1 MGKTI
6 SIWVSDEEYESIK
19 TLAGGNVSGYLKH
32 LLMQGIDG
40 HYEQV
45 ESETS
50 AFKKLL
56 EKIEEI
62 TVKGNGGPTEI
73 SGDGAMILKYLKRI
87 LGETV
92 KANIAIEELAKRRL
106 ARSDIFADYLQAIE
120 QRLVE
125 KQQGG

>member
-6 SIWVSDEEYESIK
+6 GVWVSDEEYESIK
-19 TLAGGNVSGYLKH
+19 TLAGGNVSNYLKQ
-32 LLMQGIDG
+32 LLVQGIDG
-40 HYEQV
+40 QYERV

-62 TVKGNGGPTEI
+62 TAKGNGGPAEI
-73 SGDGAMILKYLKRI
+73 SEDGAIILKYLKQI
-87 LGETV
+87 LGQTV

-120 QRLVE
+120 QRLIE